1 MGEMEGASLSFFYL
15 HLLHSHLAFF
25 EIEGSAEAR
34 GAHPANHDVAQEF
47 GLKILGSG
55 STLRFDG
62 GVETTQIAETHTL
75 AIEQG
80 FEGVDA
86 GLFDD
91 GRSIGSSGCTGVRNL
106 VAEGGETHLSLLNFL
121 GVVLHTFVNRILS
134 LDYFVL

>member
-1 MGEMEGASLSFFYL
+1 MGEMEGAGFFYL
-15 HLLHSHLAFF
+15 HLLHPHFAFF
-25 EIEGSAEAR
+25 EVEGSAEAR
-34 GAHPANHDVAQEF
+34 GAHPANHDVAQEL
-47 GLKILGSG
+47 GLKILGRG
-55 STLRFDG
+55 STFRLDG
-62 GVETTQIAETHTL
+62 GVETTQIAEAHTL
-75 AIEQG
+75 AVEQG